1 MDRMPLS
8 LTTCICWLLDYK
20 SFKNTSEPYD
30 ILNHKLQ
37 KVMGECIFSVSRDVF
52 TPFRLGLAVQLYH
65 DIGSKQLI
73 ETLHSNGF
81 CASYG
86 EVRRYL
92 TSIAHHEIENIQ
104 DGVYVPAGIIPMQ
117 QVVV

>member
-1 MDRMPLS
+1 VTDL
-8 LTTCICWLLDYK
+8 
-20 SFKNTSEPYD
+20 KNCP
-30 ILNHKLQ
+30 
-37 KVMGECIFSVSRDVF
+37 
-52 TPFRLGLAVQLYH
+52 
-65 DIGSKQLI
+65 
-73 ETLHSNGF
+73 GF

-104 DGVYVPAGIIPMQ
+104 DGVYVPDGIIPMQ

>member
-1 MDRMPLS
+1 MHISCLKR
-8 LTTCICWLLDYK
+8 CVY
-20 SFKNTSEPYD
+20 
-30 ILNHKLQ
+30 H
-37 KVMGECIFSVSRDVF
+37 
-52 TPFRLGLAVQLYH
+52 LGLAVQLYH

-104 DGVYVPAGIIPMQ
+104 DGVYVPDGIIPMHQ
-117 QVVV
+117 GGGLIQEGADNININTETVDGKKYFPFNGKGSFSNSSLCSRPQY